1 MVTAT
6 TMQISLQGLISKR
19 TYSISGYISDV
30 VGAKVL
36 WNQNGV
42 AGTTSDNYFQLSEPT
57 QLRDIAII
65 TGPTVATGFNL
76 QSGGQNVPGS
86 AILISPNLTTNNN
99 RSVPAIGF
107 KAGSLIGAVQF

>member
-6 TMQISLQGLISKR
+6 TMQITLTGLR
-19 TYSISGYISDV
+19 THRRYAVSGYISDV

-36 WNQNGV
+36 FNQNGV
-42 AGTTSDNYFQLSEPT
+42 AGTTSDNYFQLQEDVVLT
-57 QLRDIAII
+57 DVAIL

-76 QSGGQNVPGS
+76 QSGGQTIPASTV
-86 AILISPNLTTNNN
+86 LISPNLTTNAS

-107 KAGSLIGAVQF
+107 RAGSLIGAVQF